1 MKCRRR
7 KELSFI
13 RARRCHIIRLAISLV
28 DNFSGAAMGHLGPND
43 TETRVWGPKLPPT
56 YYGPFWGAIQE
67 SLLPR
72 GYSTVTTHLY
82 VGCPQDHLQ

>member
-1 MKCRRR
+1 
-7 KELSFI
+7 
-13 RARRCHIIRLAISLV
+13 
-28 DNFSGAAMGHLGPND
+28 MGHLGPND

-82 VGCPQDHLQ
+82 VGCPQDHLAVCSPGLILGEVWRDGANRS